1 MIYKVLCSLITQ
13 MIEEQNPWWL
23 GREHIYEHEVFRRY
37 ADSKVKWVPDVL
49 GKLSLEPYSLNF
61 IVGARQVGKST
72 ALLLLANTLL
82 DRVKPEAVFYF
93 SCDKLADYRELDQV
107 LVEYLRFKERSGVE
121 SAYILLDE
129 VTFPRE
135 WYRAV
140 KYRVDRGD
148 FSRDVLVLSGSL
160 SMRAKREIETFPG
173 RRGGGRTLLMSPL
186 SFSEFVE
193 IHGVRTP
200 RGDIGYALTESQR
213 LLPLSSRL
221 SELFEVYLES
231 GGFPNPVRDIMVEGR
246 VRSSTSSDFISSVSA
261 DLAKLRRS
269 ETFFKLAVR
278 GILEKAS
285 SQVSY
290 HTIAKEFGV
299 GTVKTAISYI
309 DLLRDL
315 YLLNMLE
322 AVDPSSGLP
331 LPKKEKKLYF
341 TDPFIYHSFSK
352 WVMTTPP
359 DTTKLAEAAV
369 VNHLSLVGNPG
380 YIKLDG
386 EVDIALTGLGLAFEV
401 KYGAKETPT
410 RRVIGKLKKVYTLSK
425 TTIDDGVIPIPL
437 FLASLKVGAKQ
448 VELA

>member
-1 MIYKVLCSLITQ
+1 

-49 GKLSLEPYSLNF
+49 SKLSLEPYSLNF

-82 DRVKPEAVFYF
+82 DRVRPEAVFYF

-107 LVEYLRFKERSGVE
+107 LVEYLRFKERSGVG

-173 RRGGGRTLLMSPL
+173 RRGGGRTLLMNPL

-213 LLPLSSRL
+213 LLPLSGRL

-231 GGFPNPVRDIMVEGR
+231 GGFPNPVRDIMLEGR
-246 VRSSTSSDFISSVSA
+246 VRSSTYSDFISSVSA

-331 LPKKEKKLYF
+331 LSKKEKKLYF
-341 TDPFIYHSFSK
+341 TDPFIFHHQR
-352 WVMTTPP
+352 PRP
-359 DTTKLAEAAV
+359 
-369 VNHLSLVGNPG
+369 
-380 YIKLDG
+380 
-386 EVDIALTGLGLAFEV
+386 
-401 KYGAKETPT
+401 
-410 RRVIGKLKKVYTLSK
+410 
-425 TTIDDGVIPIPL
+425 
-437 FLASLKVGAKQ
+437 
-448 VELA
+448 